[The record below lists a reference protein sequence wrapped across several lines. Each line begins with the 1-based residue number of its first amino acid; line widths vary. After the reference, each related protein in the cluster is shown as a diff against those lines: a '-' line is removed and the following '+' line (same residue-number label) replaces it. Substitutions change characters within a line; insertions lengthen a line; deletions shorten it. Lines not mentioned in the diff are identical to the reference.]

1 MSRKKRPP
9 EISWLDTRI
18 EALPSWARPSFYGML
33 FVWMLTLARGG
44 IVLPIIILAALF
56 QGGPHAVLEIVWLFI
71 ALSLAGFAG
80 GTAFSLARPV
90 LRPLGRW
97 HVIPLGWCCV
107 LAYACVIL
115 PLIASVALEHRRS
128 FAFDTAGWIA
138 IAIASLLFGSLLG
151 AFFLEPAPGR
161 KRPAWV
167 QRAQR
172 VTSRV
177 PPTAG

>member
-1 MSRKKRPP
+1 
-9 EISWLDTRI
+9 
-18 EALPSWARPSFYGML
+18 ML
-33 FVWMLTLARGG
+33 FAWMLTVARGG
-44 IVLPIIILAALF
+44 ILLPIIILAAVF
-56 QGGPHAVLEIVWLFI
+56 QGGPQAVLDIVWVFI

-107 LAYACVIL
+107 FAYACVIL
-115 PLIASVALEHRRS
+115 PLIAGVAFEHRPLGHRRP
-128 FAFDTAGWIA
+128 FAFDVAGWIA
-138 IAIASLLFGSLLG
+138 ITFVSLLFGSLLG